1 MIERSGRAVEHPAC
15 DGARVAPDAGAHLP
29 DDLVDALDRSIRRL
43 RRVMLRPIA
52 AQIPVPSLGRP
63 LDVAKIF
70 ACDAVAELSAVQ
82 EAVTVKDVAALLDLE
97 HSTVSRLL
105 TEAEAEGLLV
115 RAPDPQDR
123 RRTTVALTDLGRDV
137 VVDATLMTRFT
148 TRLLLAEW
156 TRDDVVDLQR
166 QLGRLADTVAT
177 RLDAIQQAALHEL
190 EAPHL
195 AAAAA
200 QVARD
205 AQRRARTTT

>member
-15 DGARVAPDAGAHLP
+15 VWPGVSPDAGAHLP

-52 AQIPVPSLGRP
+52 AQVPVPSLGRP

-70 ACDAVAELSAVQ
+70 ACDAVAELSAHQ
-82 EAVTVKDVAALLDLE
+82 DAVTVKDVAALLDLE

-115 RAPDPQDR
+115 RAPDPHDR

-156 TRDDVVDLQR
+156 SRDDVSGLQQ

-177 RLDAIQQAALHEL
+177 RLDAIQQVALHEL
-190 EAPHL
+190 EAPPIP
-195 AAAAA
+195 AAASPSGRHTEL
-200 QVARD
+200 RD
-205 AQRRARTTT
+205 RPTT

>member
-1 MIERSGRAVEHPAC
+1 MMERSDRAVARPGC
-15 DGARVAPDAGAHLP
+15 DWEAVARDAGAHLP

-52 AQIPVPSLGRP
+52 AQVPVPSLGRQ

-70 ACDAVAELSAVQ
+70 ACDAVAELSTLQ
-82 EAVTVKDVAALLDLE
+82 TAVTVKDVAALLDLE

-105 TEAEAEGLLV
+105 TEAETEGLLV

-123 RRTTVALTDLGRDV
+123 RRTTVSLTDLGRAV
-137 VVDATLMTRFT
+137 VVDATQMTRFT

-156 TRDDVVDLQR
+156 SHNDVVDLQQ

-177 RLDAIQQAALHEL
+177 RLDAIQQVALHEL
-190 EAPHL
+190 DGPQTAAPED
-195 AAAAA
+195 
-200 QVARD
+200 ARD
-205 AQRRARTTT
+205 TQRRTRSAP

>member
-1 MIERSGRAVEHPAC
+1 MIEHGDQAVSRPAC
-15 DGARVAPDAGAHLP
+15 DWTAVARDAGAHLP

-52 AQIPVPSLGRP
+52 AQVPVPSLGRP

-70 ACDAVAELSAVQ
+70 ACDAVAELSAHQ
-82 EAVTVKDVAALLDLE
+82 DAVTVKDVAALLDLD

-115 RAPDPQDR
+115 RAPDPHDR

-137 VVDATLMTRFT
+137 VVDATMMTRFT

-156 TRDDVVDLQR
+156 SRDDVSGLQQ

-177 RLDAIQQAALHEL
+177 RLDAIQQVALHEL
-190 EAPHL
+190 EAPPIP
-195 AAAAA
+195 AAASPSGRHTEL
-200 QVARD
+200 RD
-205 AQRRARTTT
+205 RPTT